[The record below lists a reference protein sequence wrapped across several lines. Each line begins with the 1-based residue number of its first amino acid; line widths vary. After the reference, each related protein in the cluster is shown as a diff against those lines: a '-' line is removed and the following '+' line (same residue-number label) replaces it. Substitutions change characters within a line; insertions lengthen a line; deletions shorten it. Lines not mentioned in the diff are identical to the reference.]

1 MGRVFSQRT
10 LKAGCRSCAFRGRLS
25 FAWRKGRMR
34 ISWLRT
40 PVTPWDG
47 CETEKPWGGL
57 CSHGVLVR
65 GWSRIS
71 PGICEAGSAVT
82 PGRGAEQ
89 MANRLHGSSAQK
101 AASATECKECQRCV
115 AGVSH
120 RQDSL
125 EDGPDQ
131 DSAFAPGGCQ
141 GQAVRRDQGWFNVG
155 ATDRAL
161 LSRREDAQGTERCSS
176 LVYGHQSGLL

>member
-1 MGRVFSQRT
+1 MAVIAAEDGTPLLNEAGLRLGGKASSSRSSQVVGSVFSQRT

-25 FAWRKGRMR
+25 FAPRNGRMR

-47 CETEKPWGGL
+47 CETESHGGGL
-57 CSHGVLVR
+57 CPHGVLVR

-71 PGICEAGSAVT
+71 LGICEAGSAVT

-89 MANRLHGSSAQK
+89 MAHRLQGSSAQK

-120 RQDSL
+120 RQDLL
-125 EDGPDQ
+125 EDRLDQ
-131 DSAFAPGGCQ
+131 DSAFAPGGC
-141 GQAVRRDQGWFNVG
+141 
-155 ATDRAL
+155 
-161 LSRREDAQGTERCSS
+161 
-176 LVYGHQSGLL
+176 